1 MFKGVELEDGRP
13 LSDYN
18 AQRGLTVKLRI
29 RDTGGAG
36 KRVGATEHGASKAD
50 FDALL
55 LLSKVRT
62 KIEYMIGK
70 TRLATLSARV
80 DSILGTVAPAAFT
93 NTVAG
98 LSFQRTGLLNNMMET
113 NSSDIADALSLAF
126 MPDGLE
132 RVTMFADA
140 QLGKEASRMLM
151 ELLSLLEFYD
161 DNKERHQLDQS
172 RKLAKTTSAS

>member
-1 MFKGVELEDGRP
+1 MRENSKRGVLAGEED
-13 LSDYN
+13 Y
-18 AQRGLTVKLRI
+18 AV
-29 RDTGGAG
+29 
-36 KRVGATEHGASKAD
+36 VEHGVAA
-50 FDALL
+50 
-55 LLSKVRT
+55 
-62 KIEYMIGK
+62 
-70 TRLATLSARV
+70 ATTPKLYGQGNEGV